1 MYKLIKKR
9 KGNQMQ
15 LDTSL
20 TQEEQ
25 KMQEQYE
32 SEQYQDNDTMTH
44 KLFIDRMTEEEREEY
59 YYDLRQQRYNLWRE
73 LS

>member
-1 MYKLIKKR
+1 
-9 KGNQMQ
+9 MQ

-59 YYDLRQQRYNLWRE
+59 YYDLRQQKYNLWRE

>member
-1 MYKLIKKR
+1 
-9 KGNQMQ
+9 MQ

-32 SEQYQDNDTMTH
+32 QEQYQDNDTMTH
-44 KLFIDRMTEEEREEY
+44 NYFIDRMTEEEREDY
-59 YYDLRQQRYNLWRE
+59 YYDLRQQKYNLWRS

>member
-1 MYKLIKKR
+1 
-9 KGNQMQ
+9 MQ

-32 SEQYQDNDTMTH
+32 QQPYQDNDTMTH
-44 KLFIDRMTEEEREEY
+44 SYFINNMTEEEREEY
-59 YYDLRQQRYNLWRE
+59 YYDLRQQKYNLWRK